1 MSTIFLFFI
10 HSDIKFRKIPQRYFI
25 FSYIIG
31 PILNIFEFLI
41 FFEKIVVI
49 IYLKL
54 FVAIFVFSLAFILF
68 ILKIIGGSDGK
79 LLIFIFFVHPIL
91 YLNVYIIFSFFLI
104 FSLFFVVFF
113 TVNLIFNNIFG
124 DGCSFILFFNL
135 NFKLSIFKKVFFK
148 CFYKFFNYVDL
159 GDYLERKHYIKSLYL
174 IYNFNKNKFQ
184 ILCQIRPPLIVL
196 IILSYY
202 IVFFLN

>member
-1 MSTIFLFFI
+1 LSIIFITFI
-10 HSDIKFRKIPQRYFI
+10 YSDIKLRKIPQRYFR

-31 PILNIFEFLI
+31 TVLNIFEFSI
-41 FFEKIVVI
+41 FLENIVVI

-54 FVAIFVFSLAFILF
+54 FVAIFVFSLALILF

-91 YLNVYIIFSFFLI
+91 FLNILDVFSYFLI
-104 FSLFFVVFF
+104 FSLMFVIYF
-113 TVNLIFNNIFG
+113 TVNLILNNKLKDSF
-124 DGCSFILFFNL
+124 SFILFFNF
-135 NFKLSIFKKVFFK
+135 NIERSIFKKVFFK
-148 CFYKFFNYVDL
+148 SFYRFFNYSDL
-159 GDYLERKHYIKSLYL
+159 CDYLERKYYIKSLNL
-174 IYNFNKNKFQ
+174 IFNFNRNKFQ

-202 IVFFLN
+202 ITFFLN